1 MLTSSVTPCQVC
13 QNKQTARYD
22 FTRVIT
28 KMLNTSLFRC
38 SSGGGGTASAEEEVQ
53 TKGESVDKGER
64 RKIKAEQNIGGDDTP
79 APESNS

>member
-13 QNKQTARYD
+13 QNKQTAHYD

-38 SSGGGGTASAEEEVQ
+38 SSGGGGGGGTARAGEEVQ
-53 TKGESVDKGER
+53 TKGRALTRGRGER
-64 RKIKAEQNIGGDDTP
+64 
-79 APESNS
+79 